1 MRFTPAQ
8 DRLTVS
14 PILSVSLY
22 ESRTTIPIATSRL
35 RSPTNMPPAQSN
47 MALSVLVM
55 AALIAVAFFNT
66 IIEKIQA
73 SISIMGFDR
82 GNTLSSKVI
91 AYFCVT
97 VPYLWLAIVLSVP
110 TAACAYL
117 KHEMHRSKHSEN
129 QVRSGLKR
137 QLSKTVLQ
145 AYRSLNQR
153 DDYYRKYQ
161 DALRERDDY
170 RQRYEDAAHANFDTQ
185 KRVAAMKCSRGKTFI
200 STEHFGSHTCCNDA
214 AKLRR
219 RVTLLETEA
228 QNERRFRKAPVDMG
242 TISDIAAD
250 MAQFPE
256 RWWPVLHN
264 LLPSL
269 MARVRAVPGAHQNQD
284 IPLQAVVQFLSSQVQ
299 IQTATNEGL
308 HKTIQE
314 DAKKA
319 SDMRR
324 QCETLQNLNTEDS
337 ATIRSLRIELEN
349 KTSIIQELEDNKETS
364 GAAKKSQEAEV
375 EKTQVTN
382 ANCTHCKESAET
394 LQECKS
400 VLQAKSEQIET
411 LVRKNETLSSLIS
424 EKGDAKFD
432 ELERQLHESNARVK
446 ELESRDV
453 LTEKLQNQTATQSE
467 EIERLKE
474 DKSGLERKL
483 KSKTVRFASSETLL
497 PSESASAETTLRQE
511 AMEKDARISDLT
523 QTVNEF
529 QTAQSLADVEFGRC
543 KEVVTQAEQEARAAL
558 GPGFETSSILELVQ
572 GLGTR
577 LERTKVEFAALE
589 EFAPIESGIGNVIR
603 SKFLQLVGEGKQ
615 LYEEKLTVELE
626 LQQEINNRDDEI
638 CRLMGQAGTVN
649 NSGPELANA
658 LARIAELERQKTEAT
673 AARHTAIGLQAQMA
687 AQIARQT
694 QVIADLT
701 QAEKDLQRIFDE
713 QVALMAR
720 LTSESDMFVDF
731 LNTNKIG
738 LESDPVTMRVRRLNE
753 KYKGLESTNGDS
765 AKDLQDIW
773 NVLDGYKLTI
783 VDKQG
788 TPFPRVLDC
797 VSTLVAHVMEAQTE
811 VNKVF
816 VYDGRYDPYD
826 PEVHNIARRV
836 HKLREDRDM
845 AVGCLNKDRDALKT
859 AYDELRTLRK
869 QMKKLRNTEP
879 NRQTAIVSQESTM
892 SPTES
897 EAAPPG
903 QRSSTKRRADESDAV
918 DSEATQRRAQS
929 EGKKPRLAQGDE
941 GNEKAQGED
950 IR

>member
-1 MRFTPAQ
+1 
-8 DRLTVS
+8 
-14 PILSVSLY
+14 
-22 ESRTTIPIATSRL
+22 
-35 RSPTNMPPAQSN
+35 MPPAQSN

-66 IIEKIQA
+66 LIEKIQA

-153 DDYYRKYQ
+153 DDYYQKYQ

-200 STEHFGSHTCCNDA
+200 STENFGSHTCCNDA

-269 MARVRAVPGAHQNQD
+269 MARVRAVPGAHQSQD
-284 IPLQAVVQFLSSQVQ
+284 MSLQATVQFLGSQVQ
-299 IQTATNEGL
+299 IQAATNEGL

-319 SDMRR
+319 SDMRG

-349 KTSIIQELEDNKETS
+349 KASIIKELEDNKETS
-364 GAAKKSQEAEV
+364 GAAEKSQGAEV
-375 EKTQVTN
+375 GKTQVTN

-394 LQECKS
+394 LQECKA
-400 VLQAKSEQIET
+400 VLQVKSEQIET
-411 LVRKNETLSSLIS
+411 LTRKDESLSSLLS
-424 EKGDAKFD
+424 EEGDKLN
-432 ELERQLHESNARVK
+432 ELERQLHESNARVI
-446 ELESRDV
+446 ELESRDLV
-453 LTEKLQNQTATQSE
+453 TEKLQNQTATQSE

-474 DKSGLERKL
+474 DNSGLERKL
-483 KSKTVRFASSETLL
+483 KSKTVRFASPETLL
-497 PSESASAETTLRQE
+497 PSESASAETALRQQ

-543 KEVVTQAEQEARAAL
+543 KAVVTQAEQVARTAL
-558 GPGFETSSILELVQ
+558 GPGFEASSILELVQ
-572 GLGTR
+572 ELGTR

-589 EFAPIESGIGNVIR
+589 EIAPIESGIGSVIR

-638 CRLMGQAGTVN
+638 RRLMGQAGTVN
-649 NSGPELANA
+649 NSGPELASA
-658 LARIAELERQKTEAT
+658 LARIAELEKQKTEAT

-694 QVIADLT
+694 QEIADVKQT
-701 QAEKDLQRIFDE
+701 DKDLQRNFDE
-713 QVALMAR
+713 QVALLAR
-720 LTSESDMFVDF
+720 LMSESDMFIDF
-731 LNTNKIG
+731 LNTYKIG
-738 LESDPVTMRVRRLNE
+738 LESDPFTLRLRRLNE
-753 KYKGLESTNGDS
+753 KYKGLESTKGDS
-765 AKDLQDIW
+765 AKDLQDVW

-788 TPFPRVLDC
+788 TLFPRVLDC
-797 VSTLVAHVMEAQTE
+797 VSTLVAQVVEAQIE

-816 VYDGRYDPYD
+816 RDDGSYD

-845 AVGCLNKDRDALKT
+845 AVGCLNKDRDSLT
-859 AYDELRTLRK
+859 IAYDELKQLRK
-869 QMKKLRNTEP
+869 QIKKLRNTEP
-879 NRQTAIVSQESTM
+879 NRQTAIISQESTM
-892 SPTES
+892 SSTES

-918 DSEATQRRAQS
+918 DSAATERRAQS
-929 EGKKPRLAQGDE
+929 RGKKPRLAQGE
-941 GNEKAQGED
+941 EENEKAQGED
-950 IR
+950 IKMMEEGRTEESSGTQK